1 MGVDGLKF
9 SGGERQRLAI
19 ARAVYKEAP
28 ILFLDEFTSS
38 LDVLTEE
45 KILKNFKNH
54 FSDKTIILITHRQN
68 TIEKCDKLWELK
80 NLNTDHEN

>member
-1 MGVDGLKF
+1 MKNFILSNGTFEKVLRLQICAKF

-45 KILKNFKNH
+45 KILNNLIKSH
-54 FSDKTIILITHRQN
+54 F
-68 TIEKCDKLWELK
+68 
-80 NLNTDHEN
+80 